1 MSKTTRRIS
10 VAVMTVSLAATT
22 AFGVIKANSIY
33 DDSNTGISSVLDRYA
48 ESVQLDT
55 TENTTNIVK
64 ENIVTNNTTE
74 AKCEHD
80 WVITSRYSF
89 WADAYKT
96 ISKCSKCG
104 KTVE

>member
-1 MSKTTRRIS
+1 MKSKLLKITLATIS
-10 VAVMTVSLAATT
+10 IAVLLC
-22 AFGVIKANSIY
+22 IL
-33 DDSNTGISSVLDRYA
+33 TGCI
-48 ESVQLDT
+48 DT
-55 TENTTNIVK
+55 TENTTNTVK

-74 AKCEHD
+74 AECEHD
-80 WVITSRYSF
+80 WVITSRYSL

>member
-1 MSKTTRRIS
+1 MKDKILKITLAVIS
-10 VAVMTVSLAATT
+10 IAILLCML
-22 AFGVIKANSIY
+22 
-33 DDSNTGISSVLDRYA
+33 TGCVD
-48 ESVQLDT
+48 
-55 TENTTNIVK
+55 TTNIVK

-74 AKCEHD
+74 AECEHD

>member
-1 MSKTTRRIS
+1 MKNKILKITLATIS
-10 VAVMTVSLAATT
+10 IAILLC
-22 AFGVIKANSIY
+22 IL
-33 DDSNTGISSVLDRYA
+33 TGCV
-48 ESVQLDT
+48 DT
-55 TENTTNIVK
+55 TENTTNTVK

-74 AKCEHD
+74 AD